1 MRNAPDSKKLNC
13 LTPLTCLLEK
23 NSVSS
28 DIHNYLGLKT
38 MDQSQPGV
46 ESDDGGTESF
56 EWQKLCLD
64 TEEICKARFRRLLEN
79 SSELKG
85 KDFPFQQVDV
95 TRNVYQTN

>member
-1 MRNAPDSKKLNC
+1 
-13 LTPLTCLLEK
+13 
-23 NSVSS
+23 
-28 DIHNYLGLKT
+28 LGLKT

-56 EWQKLCLD
+56 IWQKVCLD

-85 KDFPFQQVDV
+85 KDFPF
-95 TRNVYQTN
+95 